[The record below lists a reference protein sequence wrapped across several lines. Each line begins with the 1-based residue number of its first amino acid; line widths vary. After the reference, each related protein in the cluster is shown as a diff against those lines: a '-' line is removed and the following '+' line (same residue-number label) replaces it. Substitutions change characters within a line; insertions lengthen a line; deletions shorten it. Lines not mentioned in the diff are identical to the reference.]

1 MGTDADTG
9 NADTGNVEEYTGTV
23 DDHADTGY
31 PLEGRGAVAGTGTV
45 LSPAPRA
52 GGARVALVG
61 VHGFGVQHLRNLE
74 RLRTGGFVNL
84 VAVADPIPP
93 GPGTLP
99 PATAVFESLDD
110 LLAQTPDL
118 DVVIVATPIQ
128 THAPLALAALK
139 RADVYLEK
147 PPVASLA
154 DFRMLQE
161 AAASAGRSVQVG
173 FQSLGS
179 HALEAIRDLMAGG
192 EIGTL
197 MGVTATGRWV
207 RDRAYYKRSLWA
219 GQRSLNGIDVVDG
232 VATNPLAHAIA
243 TALRI
248 ADAPGLDDLASVETD
263 LYRANDIDADDTS
276 VIRLRTVAGLPI
288 TCALTL
294 CATHPV
300 EPYITL
306 QGSEGTAVFHYT
318 EDRLSVLTVHGERRA
333 EFGRDDLLE
342 NLLEHLAHGSPLL
355 SPLAESGAFMRVLE
369 AVRTAEPP
377 ALIPQEY
384 VHWEGEGAQAHA
396 VVVGIEDALE
406 RATTAHATFNE
417 LGLPWARPPGPPL
430 ATLETSDGG
439 VLAVLRPGTG
449 IASRLSPRP
458 YLHPVRTLA
467 GVTVSDHFPADHSW
481 HLGVALALQ
490 DVNGTNFWGGKTYTR
505 STGRYEERD
514 DHGVIR
520 SLRTSSSTFSSK
532 ASSSLTPATAIPSSS
547 SAASHHRG
555 LIEQEL
561 SWQAPDGSELLTEHR
576 LVRSQQLD
584 NRSWRLDVETELTAV
599 VRAFLGSPG
608 SNGAAGSGYG
618 GFFWRLPACEDA
630 EVFTPEHRGEA
641 AVHGSVSPWLA
652 WTADFDGGP
661 ASLVFAAPPQT
672 ADPWFVRMADYPGVG
687 SALAWDRPLELAAG
701 DTLIRTFRVWICDG
715 RLTPS
720 EAAALASQR

>member
-1 MGTDADTG
+1 MGTPIPVPDTR
-9 NADTGNVEEYTGTV
+9 NS
-23 DDHADTGY
+23 DDGGETHPAIGS
-31 PLEGRGAVAGTGTV
+31 PAAGTGTG

-61 VHGFGVQHLRNLE
+61 VHGFGAQHLRNLE
-74 RLRTGGFVNL
+74 RLRIGGFVNL
-84 VAVADPIPP
+84 VAVADPNPP

-99 PATAVFESLDD
+99 PATAVFENLDD

-154 DFRMLQE
+154 EFRMLQE

-179 HALEAIRDLMAGG
+179 HALEAIKDLILAG

-197 MGVTATGRWV
+197 MGITATGRWV

-248 ADAPGLDDLASVETD
+248 AGAPGLDDLASVETD

-276 VIRLRTVAGLPI
+276 VIRLRTVSGLPI

-294 CATHPV
+294 CATHSV

-406 RATTAHATFNE
+406 RATTAHATFSE
-417 LGLPWARPPGPPL
+417 LGLPWARPSGPPL
-430 ATLETSDGG
+430 ATLETSGG
-439 VLAVLRPGTG
+439 GLLAVLRPGTG
-449 IASRLSPRP
+449 MANRLSPRP

-467 GVTVSDHFPADHSW
+467 GVTVSDHFPADHPW
-481 HLGVALALQ
+481 HLGVGFTLQ
-490 DVNGTNFWGGKTYTR
+490 DVNGTNFWGGMTYTR
-505 STGRYEERD
+505 SIGRYEERD

-520 SLRTSSSTFSSK
+520 SLRTSSPT
-532 ASSSLTPATAIPSSS
+532 
-547 SAASHHRG
+547 SHHPG

-561 SWQAPDGSELLTEHR
+561 SWQTPDESELLTEHR
-576 LVRSQQLD
+576 LIRSQQLD
-584 NRSWRLDVETELTAV
+584 NRSWRLDFETELTAV
-599 VRAFLGSPG
+599 VGASLGSPG

-618 GFFWRLPACEDA
+618 GFFWRLPASEDA
-630 EVFTPEHRGEA
+630 QVFTPEHSGEA

-652 WTADFDGGP
+652 WTANFDGGP
-661 ASLVFAAPPQT
+661 ASVVFAAPPQA

-701 DTLIRTFRVWICDG
+701 ESLIRTFSVWICDG

-720 EAAALASQR
+720 EAAALASER